1 MRRSQRL
8 LLTRLIEEPAVFER
22 IRGVILPEDFTEEFY
37 HDVAVMVFE
46 ELEKNGSVNAAR
58 LIGRFE
64 DTERQRQA
72 AELFST
78 KLNVPMDEQGR
89 KKEFADTVIRV
100 KQNSLD
106 AADARALEQNDFGA
120 LQRNMEKRKELG
132 KLHSSLNLG

>member
-1 MRRSQRL
+1 
-8 LLTRLIEEPAVFER
+8 
-22 IRGVILPEDFTEEFY
+22 
-37 HDVAVMVFE
+37 
-46 ELEKNGSVNAAR
+46 
-58 LIGRFE
+58 
-64 DTERQRQA
+64 